1 MKITQINGWDK
12 LGRAVKFKINSSFLA
27 VSTMYVTLKKKINKK
42 MKFQSFV
49 NFPKKIKEII
59 KMFSHF

>member
-1 MKITQINGWDK
+1 
-12 LGRAVKFKINSSFLA
+12 
-27 VSTMYVTLKKKINKK
+27 MYVTLRKKIKKKKK

-49 NFPKKIKEII
+49 NFPKKIKETI

>member
-59 KMFSHF
+59 KMFLQF